1 MDVNLEPSR
10 VWSSVTRFWDQDL
23 WTEEW
28 SARGCVRRWAVG
40 TLRVVIAAARASQ
53 DRLLNLHAMGLVY
66 ATLLSLV
73 PFLAVAFSLL
83 KAFDAHFRLEPVL
96 AHTLAPLGPQ
106 GAELTARV
114 VEFVS
119 HVNAGVLGAFGLAGL
134 FYTALT
140 LIEKIED
147 ALNQI
152 WKVRRSRGLRRRFS
166 DYLSVLLVGPVLI
179 FAALG
184 IVASFQSS
192 WLVQRV
198 LQVTPLETATIF
210 LARHVIPFLLLAAA
224 FAFLYRFL
232 PNTRVHLS
240 AAIVGGIT
248 AALVWKVAGMAFAA
262 LVARSTSYAAL
273 YSSFAVV
280 VVSLVWLQATWLI
293 VLIGGLVA
301 YVHQHPSSYAEARRE
316 HGLLFRERIGLAAL
330 VEITRHYLA
339 SQPAYRLEQ
348 LAQVIGAPVSPLD
361 ELIDAFVARGLLS
374 RATEPEGLVLAR
386 PPEDLKVVEILDTIR
401 DPARVDA
408 QSPMTNS
415 HAVSEILHRRDAAL
429 QEALGD
435 VTLRSLATETLF
447 PGTAVADLAEYR
459 RR

>member
-1 MDVNLEPSR
+1 VKPDTSR
-10 VWSSVTRFWDQDL
+10 AWSRATRFWDQDL
-23 WTEEW
+23 WAEEW
-28 SARGCVRRWAVG
+28 SAPGSVRRWGVR

-53 DRLLNLHAMGLVY
+53 DRLLNLHAMGFVY

-73 PFLAVAFSLL
+73 PLLALAFSVL
-83 KAFDAHFRLEPVL
+83 KAFDAHYRLEPML
-96 AHTLAPLGPQ
+96 AHMLAPLGPQ
-106 GAELTARV
+106 GAGLTERV

-119 HVNAGVLGAFGLAGL
+119 RINAGVLGAFGLAGL

-152 WKVRRSRGLRRRFS
+152 WTVRQSRGLRRKFS

-184 IVASFQSS
+184 IIASLQSS

-198 LQVTPLETATIF
+198 LKITPLETATVF
-210 LARHVIPFLLLAAA
+210 LAGHVTPFLLLVAA

-232 PNTRVHLS
+232 PNTRVQLGAAVVGGVT
-240 AAIVGGIT
+240 AAI
-248 AALVWKVAGMAFAA
+248 LWELAGMAFAA
-262 LVARSTSYAAL
+262 VVARSTSYAAL
-273 YSSFAVV
+273 YSSFAVL
-280 VVSLVWLQATWLI
+280 VVSLIWLQAAWLI

-301 YVHQHPSSYAEARRE
+301 YVHQHPSSYAAARRQ

-330 VEITRHYLA
+330 VEITRHYLS

-348 LAQVIGAPVSPLD
+348 LAQVTGAPSSPLD
-361 ELIDAFVARGLLS
+361 ELIDTFVARGILI

-386 PPEDLKVVEILDTIR
+386 PPEDLKVVEILDAIR

-408 QSPMTNS
+408 RSPMADS
-415 HAVSEILHRRDAAL
+415 HAVSEVLHRRDEAL

-435 VTLRSLATETLF
+435 VTLRSLATEASPPAAT
-447 PGTAVADLAEYR
+447 VADLARYR

>member
-1 MDVNLEPSR
+1 MNLKPSR
-10 VWSSVTRFWDQDL
+10 AWSRITQFWDQDL
-23 WTEEW
+23 WTEDW
-28 SARGCVRRWAVG
+28 SARGGLRGWGVQ
-40 TLRVVIAAARASQ
+40 TLRFVVAAVRASQ
-53 DRLLNLHAMGLVY
+53 DRLLNLYAMGLVY
-66 ATLLSLV
+66 TTLLSLV

-96 AHTLAPLGPQ
+96 AQMLAPLGPQ

-119 HVNAGVLGAFGLAGL
+119 RVNAGVLGAFGLAGL
-134 FYTALT
+134 FYTALK

-147 ALNQI
+147 ALNQT
-152 WKVRRSRGLRRRFS
+152 WDVRRSRGLRRKFS

-184 IVASFQSS
+184 IITSFQSF
-192 WLVQRV
+192 WLVQDA
-198 LQVTPLETATIF
+198 LQITPLETATIF

-224 FAFLYRFL
+224 FTFLYRFL
-232 PNTRVHLS
+232 PNTRVNLS
-240 AAIVGGIT
+240 AAIVGGVS
-248 AALVWKVAGMAFAA
+248 AALLWKVVGMVFAA
-262 LVARSTSYAAL
+262 VVARSTSYTAL
-273 YSSFAVV
+273 YSSFAVL
-280 VVSLVWLQATWLI
+280 VVSLIWLQATWLI
-293 VLIGGLVA
+293 VLMGGLVA
-301 YVHQHPSSYAEARRE
+301 YVHQHPSSYAEARRG
-316 HGLLFRERIGLAAL
+316 HGLLFRERIGLTAL
-330 VEITRHYLA
+330 VEITRQYLS

-348 LAQVIGAPVSPLD
+348 LAQVIGAPVSTLD

-408 QSPMTNS
+408 QSPITNS